1 MRVAVSHKFILD
13 PKKEKVNTFSNICS
27 NSQKNIHKS
36 MKSIDKLLTKVYN
49 NITILKQEDILCKNF

>member
-13 PKKEKVNTFSNICS
+13 PKKGKVNTFFEHLFCYSKI
-27 NSQKNIHKS
+27 IHKS
-36 MKSIDKLLTKVYN
+36 MKSIDKLLIKVYN